1 MTIALGSDHGG
12 FELKCAIIEH
22 LQRNG
27 YEVKDFGAYDTCASD
42 YPDNAVPVC
51 EAVLSGAA
59 DLGILICGTGI
70 GISISANKVRG
81 IRCALCGD
89 VFSAKMARLH
99 NDAQILALGGRCGG
113 CRAGAGDR
121 GRVSADTFLG
131 RSAACKSCRE
141 DHEAGGQVNLPSY
154 FLMTEGTNGQTGRN
168 GSPADTA

>member
-12 FELKCAIIEH
+12 FELKEAIIGH
-22 LQRNG
+22 LKKQG
-27 YEVKDFGAYDTCASD
+27 FDVKDFGIYSECSSD

-51 EAVLSGAA
+51 DAVLSGEA

-99 NDAQILALGGRCGG
+99 NNAQVIALGGRVVGTG
-113 CRAGAGDR
+113 LALEIVDAFLSTPFSGEERHAHRVDKIMKLEDR
-121 GRVSADTFLG
+121 
-131 RSAACKSCRE
+131 
-141 DHEAGGQVNLPSY
+141 
-154 FLMTEGTNGQTGRN
+154 
-168 GSPADTA
+168 